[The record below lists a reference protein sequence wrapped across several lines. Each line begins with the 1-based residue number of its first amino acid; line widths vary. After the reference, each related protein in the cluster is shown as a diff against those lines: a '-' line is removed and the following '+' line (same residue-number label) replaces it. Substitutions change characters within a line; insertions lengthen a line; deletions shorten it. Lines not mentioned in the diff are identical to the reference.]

1 MSPSL
6 PVRIHR
12 PPIRQVARGSYYDV
26 RGKNWYF
33 WGMQGLWTLFQIFIC
48 IPQSCVCLTVVIIRD
63 SVDKSYVSLCTENGL
78 EDDDSSVD
86 SFRGAV
92 PQTSLLDTSAN
103 RDKGQLVSSANK
115 NRRPPTKRNIKVTRQ
130 IYLPGALTKIRGSLC
145 SSYYGNFIVLHV

>member
-1 MSPSL
+1 MNFISD
-6 PVRIHR
+6 
-12 PPIRQVARGSYYDV
+12 IRLY
-26 RGKNWYF
+26 
-33 WGMQGLWTLFQIFIC
+33 T
-48 IPQSCVCLTVVIIRD
+48 CVCLTVFIIRD

-103 RDKGQLVSSANK
+103 RDKGQLVSSANR

>member
-1 MSPSL
+1 MNFISD
-6 PVRIHR
+6 IHL
-12 PPIRQVARGSYYDV
+12 Y
-26 RGKNWYF
+26 
-33 WGMQGLWTLFQIFIC
+33 T
-48 IPQSCVCLTVVIIRD
+48 CVCLTVVIIRD

-103 RDKGQLVSSANK
+103 RDKGQLVSSANR

-145 SSYYGNFIVLHV
+145 LSYYGNFIVLHV

>member
-1 MSPSL
+1 MMLGGKIDIFEACKAYELYFRYSFVYLSP
-6 PVRIHR
+6 
-12 PPIRQVARGSYYDV
+12 
-26 RGKNWYF
+26 
-33 WGMQGLWTLFQIFIC
+33 
-48 IPQSCVCLTVVIIRD
+48 VVIIRD

-103 RDKGQLVSSANK
+103 RDKGQLVSSANR

-130 IYLPGALTKIRGSLC
+130 IYLPGALTKIRGSFC